1 MTEIRK
7 CSKEDLPA
15 MLDLVNELAEFE
27 KEGSAVVASLAEY
40 EESFSKNLFDALVAV
55 HNGEVVGMALY
66 YPIFS
71 TWKGKCIYLEDFVV
85 KTSHRSAGLGQ
96 QIWDELLAEVK
107 RQGCRQLRWQ
117 VLDWN
122 EHAVRF
128 YERNNAVILKD
139 WWNGRIILND
149 E

>member
-1 MTEIRK
+1 MINYRYCT
-7 CSKEDLPA
+7 KEDLPG
-15 MLDLVNELAEFE
+15 MIDLVNELAEFE
-27 KEGSAVVASLAEY
+27 KESKAVVATLDEYTTHFEAQLYNAFVAE
-40 EESFSKNLFDALVAV
+40 K
-55 HNGEVVGMALY
+55 NGEVIGMALF

-85 KTSHRSAGLGQ
+85 KAESRSEGVGQ
-96 QIWDELLAEVK
+96 KLWDMLIAEVEK
-107 RQGCRQLRWQ
+107 QGCRQLRWQ

-128 YERNNAVILKD
+128 YERNNATILKD